1 MGFLSGANR
10 LRHSSPLVPF
20 EEQKMSAKGP
30 LFAGLDLGGTTVKE
44 VIQDE
49 NGKPVGDPL
58 QVPADIEQ
66 GMHRTFSNMENGLR
80 DICRAA
86 GVQYSDIRGAVFAT
100 PGPATVDGFIVAS
113 ANLNH
118 PDWRNVNVATRCEA
132 ALRIPTRY
140 SNDANAA
147 AAGEISQ
154 LNPTPDSA
162 VYFAPGTGL
171 GAGDLQRGRLNP
183 GKFGFRCELGH
194 IMIPREMAPFHPPKC
209 GCGGPLCVE
218 RILSI
223 GGLEFALN
231 MSLEQDEWSG
241 HDFLKPEFG
250 EMTTRA
256 RACRLLRHTWATKD
270 PLGMRLFSAQAEAV
284 GYLYY
289 DIVVH
294 FDPDVVII
302 GGGWSDTD
310 APKWFHDM
318 IIERAAAVFN
328 EIPLIKKTPRPF
340 ELSFAKLGD
349 YAGAYGAADMAR
361 RHALGS

>member
-20 EEQKMSAKGP
+20 EEQKMSARSIY
-30 LFAGLDLGGTTVKE
+30 AGLDLGGTTVKIIGVE
-44 VIQDE
+44 ADGTIAA
-49 NGKPVGDPL
+49 KPL
-58 QVPADIEQ
+58 QVPAAIGD
-66 GMHRTFSNMENGLR
+66 GMRQTFMNIENGLR
-80 DICRAA
+80 DLCRSINAS
-86 GVQYSDIRGAVFAT
+86 YSDIKGAVFAT
-100 PGPATVDGFIVAS
+100 PGPATVDGFIAAS

-118 PDWRNVNVATRCEA
+118 PDWRNVNVAKRCEA
-132 ALRIPTRY
+132 ALRIPTGY
-140 SNDANAA
+140 LNDANAA
-147 AAGEISQ
+147 AAGEVSR
-154 LNPTPDSA
+154 LKPTPDSA

-194 IMIPREMAPFHPPKC
+194 IMIPREVAPFNPPNC

-231 MSLEQDEWSG
+231 MALEQDEWSG

-250 EMTTRA
+250 EMPSRD
-256 RACRLLRHTWATKD
+256 RACRLLRHTWQTKD

-284 GYLYY
+284 GWLYY

-318 IIERAAAVFN
+318 VLERAAAVFN

-340 ELSFAKLGD
+340 ELTFAKLGD
-349 YAGAYGAADMAR
+349 YAGAFGAADQAR